1 MLDSPTPR
9 VICILGMHRSGTSLT
24 ARLLN
29 LLGVYLGPKEHMIQ
43 PGPDNPQGFWEHQ
56 FITELNNEIL
66 ARLDSR
72 SWDPAPTFPSGW
84 ESSSKFADLRSKAR
98 SIIAQDF
105 NTSLLWGWK
114 DPRNCLTLPFWK
126 KLLPSMKF
134 VICLR
139 NPIDVAR
146 SLEERDRLPFE
157 KSIELWFRYTTAA
170 IEQTAGEPRLFVF
183 YEDYFDNWRRELR
196 RLANFVGVPT
206 MADDQDVLLAAEKFI
221 DRELWHHRTSLLDI
235 VDNNKLFFP
244 AKALY
249 ISLRALIRIQ
259 LGTPYGNHLID
270 AMLDDIISSLSQ
282 YTKESQHNQEVLLT
296 LLKQQQAQISQL
308 QEVIAQ
314 RERALQEWQE
324 RSHAQQAQISQL
336 QEVIAQRERAL
347 QEWQERSHAQ
357 QAQISQLQEV
367 IAQRERALQE
377 WQERSHAQ
385 QAQISQLQEVIAQ
398 RERALQEWQERSH
411 AQQAQISQLQ
421 EVIAQ
426 RERALQE
433 WQERS
438 HAQQAQISQLQ
449 EVIAQRERALQEW
462 QERSHAQQAQISQL
476 QEVIAQRE
484 RALQEWQER
493 SHAQQAQ
500 ISQLQADL
508 QRLWNSKSWRLTAPL
523 RVIYGVLLQT
533 RAWLKVQTI
542 LIAKKILP
550 KPVKR
555 SIKKAIGWEEEELA
569 IPPPATTKVIA
580 VEQTPWK
587 KGRPLVSVIIP
598 CYNYGHYVEEAID
611 SVLQQTF
618 QNFEIIVVNDGSTDP
633 VTIEVLKHLKKPKT
647 RVIHQANK
655 GLPEAR
661 NEGIRHAEGK
671 YICCLD
677 ADDTLE
683 PTYLEKAVALLEANP
698 GIAFAYSWVRLFGD
712 EEKIWYTEPYDLEK
726 LLRYNHISVASVFRY
741 DAWKQVGGY
750 CSEMRQGYED
760 WEFWIRLGSHG
771 FRGQLIPE
779 ALFNHRRHG
788 RTMTHEAQERHQKLV
803 ADIARRNQAL
813 FANPSLVK
821 NIQRTYFDSRV
832 NHPFLNLNDPKDFR
846 QGDARPSL
854 LILVPWLQIG
864 GAETVLYQVMSGL
877 QQLFR
882 FYLFTTLP
890 DKNEW
895 HDRFYQLTK
904 NIYHL
909 PNFLPEYAWEDFLV
923 NFIHTRDIQQVLIS
937 HSEFGYSI
945 LPKLKESF
953 PNVRTVDLLHNDS
966 DLGFFRHSVQYDS
979 YLDLH
984 IVVNELIKQKLH
996 AMGKVDL
1003 AKVYTIYNAIDE
1015 EKVFNPALYQPEKVR
1030 ERWQLPP
1037 GKKVVTYIGRLSRE
1051 KQPDHFLRLA
1061 SKLKHRSD
1069 LFFLLVGDG
1078 PLRDIVEAEIKQL
1091 GLQEHL
1097 RWYKMVSPEQ
1107 IPEILAGTDLMV
1119 LTSEV
1124 EGFPM
1129 VVLEALAMGVPV
1141 ISYDVGDVRSV
1152 VQSGVNG
1159 FIIPPQQHELLVQKV
1174 SEVLSD
1180 ESMLEGLRKRARV
1193 VLIERGFTLERMI
1206 KQYQEVLVPR

>member
-1 MLDSPTPR
+1 MLDSATPR

-206 MADDQDVLLAAEKFI
+206 MADDQDVLLLAEKFI

-249 ISLRALIRIQ
+249 ISLRALVRIQ

-296 LLKQQQAQISQL
+296 LLKQ
-308 QEVIAQ
+308 
-314 RERALQEWQE
+314 
-324 RSHAQQAQISQL
+324 
-336 QEVIAQRERAL
+336 
-347 QEWQERSHAQ
+347 
-357 QAQISQLQEV
+357 
-367 IAQRERALQE
+367 
-377 WQERSHAQ
+377 Q

-661 NEGIRHAEGK
+661 NEGIRHAKGK

-953 PNVRTVDLLHNDS
+953 PNVRTVNLLHNDS

-1129 VVLEALAMGVPV
+1129 VVLETLAMGVPV

-1193 VLIERGFTLERMI
+1193 VLIERDFTLERMI

>member
-296 LLKQQQAQISQL
+296 LLKQ
-308 QEVIAQ
+308 
-314 RERALQEWQE
+314 
-324 RSHAQQAQISQL
+324 
-336 QEVIAQRERAL
+336 
-347 QEWQERSHAQ
+347 
-357 QAQISQLQEV
+357 
-367 IAQRERALQE
+367 
-377 WQERSHAQ
+377 
-385 QAQISQLQEVIAQ
+385 
-398 RERALQEWQERSH
+398 
-411 AQQAQISQLQ
+411 QQAQISQLQ

>member
-1 MLDSPTPR
+1 MLDSATPR

-449 EVIAQRERALQEW
+449 
-462 QERSHAQQAQISQL
+462 
-476 QEVIAQRE
+476 
-484 RALQEWQER
+484 
-493 SHAQQAQ
+493 
-500 ISQLQADL
+500 ADL

-661 NEGIRHAEGK
+661 NEGIRHAKGK

-726 LLRYNHISVASVFRY
+726 LLRYNL
-741 DAWKQVGGY
+741 
-750 CSEMRQGYED
+750 
-760 WEFWIRLGSHG
+760 RLGSHG

-788 RTMTHEAQERHQKLV
+788 RTMTHKAQERHQKLV

-923 NFIHTRDIQQVLIS
+923 NFIHTHDIQQVLIS

-953 PNVRTVDLLHNDS
+953 PNVRTVNLLHNDS

>member
-385 QAQISQLQEVIAQ
+385 QAQISQLQ
-398 RERALQEWQERSH
+398 
-411 AQQAQISQLQ
+411 
-421 EVIAQ
+421 
-426 RERALQE
+426 
-433 WQERS
+433 
-438 HAQQAQISQLQ
+438 
-449 EVIAQRERALQEW
+449 
-462 QERSHAQQAQISQL
+462 
-476 QEVIAQRE
+476 
-484 RALQEWQER
+484 
-493 SHAQQAQ
+493 
-500 ISQLQADL
+500 ADL

-598 CYNYGHYVEEAID
+598 CYNYGNYVEEAID

-661 NEGIRHAEGK
+661 NEGIRHAKGK

>member
-1 MLDSPTPR
+1 MVRFYVSSETNQAINSEGIKRIILFAGSYNGYYMNFGDLLQLRGVLRWHRKENPNSLLCPLLHVSPIPDKKFVDELTTFFGTPHWIFYVHEEENPSDQIVKLGLEPLRISSSVPSIILHVYGGGFFNSFWGHWMLKMIEDVLFIFPIEHY
-9 VICILGMHRSGTSLT
+9 VISGQQVGKEFGPILAEHCRRYRPELVGCRDPISVEVLSKNGVNAVFSSDDAFEEMNSCAESLNRPLLEKENT
-24 ARLLN
+24 FGLQLN
-29 LLGVYLGPKEHMIQ
+29 LSSYVYL
-43 PGPDNPQGFWEHQ
+43 
-56 FITELNNEIL
+56 
-66 ARLDSR
+66 
-72 SWDPAPTFPSGW
+72 PSYQA
-84 ESSSKFADLRSKAR
+84 EQNLS
-98 SIIAQDF
+98 AQ
-105 NTSLLWGWK
+105 LQ
-114 DPRNCLTLPFWK
+114 
-126 KLLPSMKF
+126 M
-134 VICLR
+134 
-139 NPIDVAR
+139 
-146 SLEERDRLPFE
+146 EQ
-157 KSIELWFRYTTAA
+157 IE
-170 IEQTAGEPRLFVF
+170 
-183 YEDYFDNWRRELR
+183 N
-196 RLANFVGVPT
+196 
-206 MADDQDVLLAAEKFI
+206 
-221 DRELWHHRTSLLDI
+221 
-235 VDNNKLFFP
+235 
-244 AKALY
+244 
-249 ISLRALIRIQ
+249 
-259 LGTPYGNHLID
+259 
-270 AMLDDIISSLSQ
+270 
-282 YTKESQHNQEVLLT
+282 LLT
-296 LLKQQQAQISQL
+296 LLVARFGAGSVPILVDSYLAPRPEVQNMWISIKQSLLTKYFPHFIGVDLVGFLLQKKLSEAASILRSVSRFIATSYHTAFFAKIVGIPTYLLAFNDYYSQKCSGIEPKRRTLEEFLSETSDTIIREQDEIIQNHREARTKWLAELKQVLGSTNVQAAVARMTAYYQETSRRL
-308 QEVIAQ
+308 QAELGEREKVIEGLRLEVS
-314 RERALQEWQE
+314 ALQQE
-324 RSHAQQAQISQL
+324 IAALRSQNSTLSEEVVSLQAEL
-336 QEVIAQRERAL
+336 G
-347 QEWQERSHAQ
+347 
-357 QAQISQLQEV
+357 
-367 IAQRERALQE
+367 
-377 WQERSHAQ
+377 
-385 QAQISQLQEVIAQ
+385 
-398 RERALQEWQERSH
+398 
-411 AQQAQISQLQ
+411 
-421 EVIAQ
+421 
-426 RERALQE
+426 
-433 WQERS
+433 
-438 HAQQAQISQLQ
+438 
-449 EVIAQRERALQEW
+449 
-462 QERSHAQQAQISQL
+462 
-476 QEVIAQRE
+476 
-484 RALQEWQER
+484 EWQER

-555 SIKKAIGWEEEELA
+555 SIKKAIGWEGEEELA
-569 IPPPATTKVIA
+569 IPPPAATKVIA
-580 VEQTPWK
+580 FEQTPWK

-661 NEGIRHAEGK
+661 NEGIRHAKGK

-821 NIQRTYFDSRV
+821 NIQRTYFDGRV

-854 LILVPWLQIG
+854 LILLPWLQIG

-953 PNVRTVDLLHNDS
+953 PNVRTVNLLHNDS

-1061 SKLKHRSD
+1061 GKLKHYSD

-1091 GLQEHL
+1091 WLQEHL